1 MKKLKIDRVLAAKL
15 LTGAACVGVAFTTYL
30 AVKRGSKV
38 MDKID
43 EVKAELSE
51 EGENKS
57 KSKLEVAA
65 RYIAR
70 VAPVLGP
77 VVVSGGITEACI
89 IGAQVLS
96 LTEIAMLSGTVGYLI
111 ANRKEL
117 EEAINE
123 LPGGKEALEKVKS
136 KVAIATAEKAIEE
149 DEKKKPWTHQSIEE
163 TGLGDKLC
171 MDLWSGR
178 LFRCDPDAVLK
189 AWEEFNTERDEGE
202 ELPFS
207 DGHDEN
213 FPLALSYN
221 DIYTKVNLEP
231 IGLYYQYGYP
241 ANDDYYPSRIVPVE
255 IEHLKLEDMDEL
267 KKAKY
272 GEDLYILK
280 YPTEY
285 SPVEC
290 WLEV

>member
-51 EGENKS
+51 EED

-70 VAPVLGP
+70 VAPILGP
-77 VVVSGGITEACI
+77 VVVSGGITEACV

-149 DEKKKPWTHQSIEE
+149 DEKKKPWKHRTIEE
-163 TGLGDKLC
+163 TGHGEELC
-171 MDLWSGR
+171 LDLWSGR
-178 LFRCDPDAVLK
+178 PFRCDPKFVQEKLD
-189 AWEEFNTERDEGE
+189 EFNNERDEGI
-202 ELPFS
+202 ELPFT
-207 DGHDEN
+207 DGNDEN
-213 FPLALSYN
+213 LPLASSYN
-221 DIYTKVNLEP
+221 DVYFTRIGVEPSLE
-231 IGLYYQYGYP
+231 GHVYGYP
-241 ANDDYYPSRIVPVE
+241 ANDDYYEHRRIPFT
-255 IEHLKLEDMDEL
+255 IECWKLEDMDEL
-267 KKAKY
+267 RKAKY
-272 GEDLYILK
+272 GEDVYVISFPDNYAPMERWQEL
-280 YPTEY
+280 
-285 SPVEC
+285 
-290 WLEV
+290 

>member
-1 MKKLKIDRVLAAKL
+1 
-15 LTGAACVGVAFTTYL
+15 
-30 AVKRGSKV
+30 

-51 EGENKS
+51 EEDKS

-136 KVAIATAEKAIEE
+136 KRKNRGHTSQLRRQDWATNCVWTCGRAGCSDAIQT
-149 DEKKKPWTHQSIEE
+149 
-163 TGLGDKLC
+163 
-171 MDLWSGR
+171 R
-178 LFRCDPDAVLK
+178 
-189 AWEEFNTERDEGE
+189 
-202 ELPFS
+202 
-207 DGHDEN
+207 
-213 FPLALSYN
+213 Y
-221 DIYTKVNLEP
+221 
-231 IGLYYQYGYP
+231 
-241 ANDDYYPSRIVPVE
+241 
-255 IEHLKLEDMDEL
+255 
-267 KKAKY
+267 
-272 GEDLYILK
+272 
-280 YPTEY
+280 
-285 SPVEC
+285 
-290 WLEV
+290 